1 MQELDGETYERAEN
15 EMASIISTGIGS
27 GLNIGS
33 IVEQLVAAERAP
45 AENRLNSKAYL
56 AESKV
61 SAFGALKSALENFQ
75 SKLETLQD
83 PETFS
88 GRKVSVESD
97 AGFTATADTQAA
109 AGSHEVSVEQLAS
122 RHKIASA
129 GYTDAQTSVGT
140 GQLTITVNGESFSLD
155 VLTGEDSLESIRNAI
170 NEADD
175 NVGVTASIV
184 TDQDGARLVLTSDE
198 SGADNAI
205 AVSVSTGAG
214 DTGDLSQLSFD
225 PNAASNPMTE
235 KVEALDSI
243 VIVDGFTQTSANL
256 TVEGMIEGL
265 TLNLSK
271 AKPGENFT
279 LDVSLNT
286 SSVKKAVEGFV
297 TAYNS
302 LNATL
307 NDLTAYD
314 PEANTAGLLQGDATV
329 RQIAFSLRSEMGNV
343 VDGLSGDFNSLAQL
357 GIRTG
362 DNSVLEIDDELLTD
376 AIADNFSAVA
386 DIFSSEDGYAVRL
399 DTLLNRY
406 TEAGGIID
414 IRTEGYNT
422 QIDRITSQREALDR
436 RIAAIEARYTAQFN
450 ALDTLLGELS
460 TTGDFLTEQL
470 ANLPGMVKSDK

>member
-1 MQELDGETYERAEN
+1 
-15 EMASIISTGIGS
+15 MASIISTGIGS

-33 IVEQLVAAERAP
+33 IVEQLVEAERAP

-205 AVSVSTGAG
+205 AVSVVFGI
-214 DTGDLSQLSFD
+214 LR
-225 PNAASNPMTE
+225 AAVARITE
-235 KVEALDSI
+235 AILVRVRL
-243 VIVDGFTQTSANL
+243 VGVRRRRTVVD
-256 TVEGMIEGL
+256 
-265 TLNLSK
+265 
-271 AKPGENFT
+271 
-279 LDVSLNT
+279 
-286 SSVKKAVEGFV
+286 V
-297 TAYNS
+297 TAV
-302 LNATL
+302 AVTVQIRCGTV
-307 NDLTAYD
+307 TASIC
-314 PEANTAGLLQGDATV
+314 G
-329 RQIAFSLRSEMGNV
+329 
-343 VDGLSGDFNSLAQL
+343 
-357 GIRTG
+357 
-362 DNSVLEIDDELLTD
+362 
-376 AIADNFSAVA
+376 
-386 DIFSSEDGYAVRL
+386 
-399 DTLLNRY
+399 
-406 TEAGGIID
+406 
-414 IRTEGYNT
+414 
-422 QIDRITSQREALDR
+422 
-436 RIAAIEARYTAQFN
+436 
-450 ALDTLLGELS
+450 
-460 TTGDFLTEQL
+460 
-470 ANLPGMVKSDK
+470 

>member
-1 MQELDGETYERAEN
+1 
-15 EMASIISTGIGS
+15 MASITSTGIGS

-33 IVEQLVAAERAP
+33 IVEQLVEAERAP

-88 GRKVSVESD
+88 GRKVSAESD
-97 AGFTATADTQAA
+97 AGFTATADSQAA

-129 GYTDAQTSVGT
+129 GYADAETSVGT
-140 GQLTITVNGESFSLD
+140 GELTLAVNGESFSID
-155 VLTGEDSLESIRNAI
+155 VLTGEDSLEAIRNAI
-170 NEADD
+170 NEAED

-205 AVSVSTGAG
+205 AVSVITGAG
-214 DTGDLSQLSFD
+214 DTGNLSELSFD

-235 KVEALDSI
+235 KVAALDSI
-243 VIVDGFTQTSANL
+243 VIVDGFTQTSSNL

-265 TLNLSK
+265 TLNLNK

-279 LDVSLNT
+279 LNVSLNT

-314 PEANTAGLLQGDATV
+314 PEAKTAGLLQGDSTV

-343 VDGLSGDFNSLAQL
+343 VDGLGGDFNSLAQL

-362 DNSVLEIDDELLTD
+362 DKSVLEIDDEQLSD
-376 AIADNFSAVA
+376 AISENFSAVA

-399 DTLLNRY
+399 DTLLSRY
-406 TEAGGIID
+406 TETGGIID
-414 IRTEGYNT
+414 IRTEGYNS
-422 QIDRITSQREALDR
+422 QIDRITSSEKRWTDA
-436 RIAAIEARYTAQFN
+436 
-450 ALDTLLGELS
+450 
-460 TTGDFLTEQL
+460 
-470 ANLPGMVKSDK
+470 